1 MITKTYSISLFRA
14 RCRETSKELD
24 LKVGEDYIL
33 VSEDLKY
40 FSVYK
45 TNMTTLV
52 GNLDLRAFLAYFAV
66 YSEDV
71 DAFASVVSYD
81 DFTVEKTSD
90 GLTYFEEF

>member
-14 RCRETSKELD
+14 KCRENSTELN

-45 TNMTTLV
+45 TDMTTLV
-52 GNLDLRAFLAYFAV
+52 GNLDLRAFLAYFAI

-71 DAFASVVSYD
+71 DAFASMISYD
-81 DFTVEKTSD
+81 DFTMEKTSG